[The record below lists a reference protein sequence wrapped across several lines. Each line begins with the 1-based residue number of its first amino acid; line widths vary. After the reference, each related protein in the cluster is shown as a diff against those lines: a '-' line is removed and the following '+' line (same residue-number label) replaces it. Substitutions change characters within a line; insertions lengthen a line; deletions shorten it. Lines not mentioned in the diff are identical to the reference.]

1 MSSNVQQ
8 LMSSSAVLCQARSA
22 ALSVSSNAIRFPVRN
37 AQLSM
42 KLSVVVVVEEVG
54 DLVPPWVVGLVLQVV
69 VVLDHQEAVDLDL
82 EEVMVDM
89 VEVDLLQEEVTEGK
103 SGKDGPLTLLEEA
116 QMDMEVDLD
125 IVVEVIVVG
134 EDLEVVVEGMVEV
147 VEDLEEAVV
156 DLAEVHLEEE
166 VVDVPQFH
174 VSNVELFKSSNVTQ
188 FHASNV
194 EL

>member
-1 MSSNVQQ
+1 
-8 LMSSSAVLCQARSA
+8 
-22 ALSVSSNAIRFPVRN
+22 
-37 AQLSM
+37 M